1 MARLER
7 QCGSGIPSKKGMSRR
22 FVLHSSSRAVPAI
35 GVPKENVA
43 HLRKTCYGFVQAPYE
58 WYETVRAYFLSLGF
72 QQCLSDPCC
81 WLLVVEGI
89 HFWTC
94 G

>member
-1 MARLER
+1 
-7 QCGSGIPSKKGMSRR
+7 MSRR

-35 GVPKENVA
+35 GVPKENA
-43 HLRKTCYGFVQAPYE
+43 ARLRKTCYGFVQAPYE